1 MDRMSSLWSVVFVL
15 GLAWSGCSALQVDD
29 ASNSVSLSSEP
40 PPLRKN
46 RPNIVLVLV
55 DDLGWNDVRCF
66 GHGYHDTPNI
76 DRLGAEG
83 IRFTDAYANAPNC
96 APSRACLMT
105 GQYTPRHG
113 VYTVNSSA
121 RGKSKNRKLIPIP
134 NTKRLDPEAQT
145 MAEVLSAAG
154 YRCGHFGKWHLGDD
168 PLDQGFHVNA
178 GGFAAGHPKSYFSP
192 YQNPSLSDG
201 PKGEHLTRRLT
212 DETVGFIEEAVAV
225 DKPFFAYVSLYA
237 VHTPIQAAPEQS
249 EPYRD
254 RIKALADGKGRIGAR
269 AKYAAMVAA
278 VDASVG
284 RIRGAIERLGIA
296 NDTLIVFFS
305 DNGGNGGITSMDPLR
320 GAKGMLYEGGVRVP
334 MIFHWPTHV
343 TPSTNGG
350 VVMGTDLLPT
360 FASLAGVGTQLE
372 VVDGIDLSPVIHGA
386 PVPERPVF
394 WHFPAYLEAGRRAES
409 PWRTTPASAVRDGR
423 FKLIT
428 FYEDLRLELYDLH
441 ADPGETTNLVE
452 DRPETAERLHTL
464 LEEWRRDIAAPIPR
478 EPNPGYQSR

>member
-320 GAKGMLYEGGVRVP
+320 GAKGMLYEGGGAG
-334 MIFHWPTHV
+334 
-343 TPSTNGG
+343 SD
-350 VVMGTDLLPT
+350 DL
-360 FASLAGVGTQLE
+360 SLA
-372 VVDGIDLSPVIHGA
+372 DA
-386 PVPERPVF
+386 R
-394 WHFPAYLEAGRRAES
+394 
-409 PWRTTPASAVRDGR
+409 
-423 FKLIT
+423 
-428 FYEDLRLELYDLH
+428 
-441 ADPGETTNLVE
+441 
-452 DRPETAERLHTL
+452 HTL
-464 LEEWRRDIAAPIPR
+464 DERRRGDGDGSASDVRIARWRRHAVGGRGRHRPLPCDSWSSGSGATRVLALSSLPGGRPSCGVAVADDSR
-478 EPNPGYQSR
+478 ERRP